1 MNDLQTYL
9 NIAVAIVIL
18 AGVVFT
24 AGTLRASLRHLT
36 EDVEEI
42 KADVKLVVDISRRV
56 SVIEE
61 RVTTLQNEQLRM
73 RDKIHEHSNELQKLT
88 LEKV

>member
-1 MNDLQTYL
+1 M
-9 NIAVAIVIL
+9 
-18 AGVVFT
+18 
-24 AGTLRASLRHLT
+24 
-36 EDVEEI
+36 
-42 KADVKLVVDISRRV
+42 KLVVDISRRV